1 MDLQIWLVISVLFY
15 CAVVLVVSARLF
27 FVKRATLTEPVTHF
41 VFFLSL
47 FTLPLPIRLI
57 FTYEIAGNIS
67 SFLFDFIEYV
77 PVSVFMSACSLIVFY
92 FSYYSELPTRLAA
105 LIPTIRTSSSAGAV
119 CGGAVIA
126 GGSLFLLSLL
136 VASAGGF
143 EQFLLLG
150 YASTEKTFGAG
161 YLAAG
166 FPWLFVAN
174 MFLFIA
180 FVISRRV
187 IWLGVGL
194 AALAVNLGLHLV
206 LGARSMILYILITFG
221 TFFLLK
227 IKHMNWKMLLLI
239 GVVGFGVLN
248 FVGHTRKSGYTSFSD
263 FVEKT
268 VSAGE
273 NSLTKSNDGFFYT
286 LTIGE
291 FVVPFETLPQMV
303 RTVGFELTPWFGLS
317 YLRAPI
323 FLIPSIIYP
332 DRPPDLASW
341 YVEEFYGQQGHIN
354 EGRQFFFLA
363 EGYLNFGPLGVL
375 LISAIWG
382 LGWRTLREWLVLNE
396 YDPGATMI
404 YALGLGFM
412 FRCISGTFVSFV
424 SGFTQQSL
432 AIAIIGL
439 MIAGARFYLVRVK
452 EVPGAAPQ
460 VS

>member
-1 MDLQIWLVISVLFY
+1 V
-15 CAVVLVVSARLF
+15 R
-27 FVKRATLTEPVTHF
+27 
-41 VFFLSL
+41 
-47 FTLPLPIRLI
+47 
-57 FTYEIAGNIS
+57 
-67 SFLFDFIEYV
+67 
-77 PVSVFMSACSLIVFY
+77 
-92 FSYYSELPTRLAA
+92 
-105 LIPTIRTSSSAGAV
+105 
-119 CGGAVIA
+119 GGVVIA
-126 GGSLFLLSLL
+126 SISLFLLSLL
-136 VASAGGF
+136 VASTGGF
-143 EQFLLLG
+143 ERFLLLG

-174 MFLFIA
+174 MFLFVA
-180 FVISRRV
+180 YVISRQMM
-187 IWLGVGL
+187 WLGFGFAVL
-194 AALAVNLGLHLV
+194 ALNLGLHLV
-206 LGARSMILYILITFG
+206 MGARSMILYILITFG

-227 IKHMNWKMLLLI
+227 IRHVNWKVLLLI

-248 FVGHTRKSGYTSFSD
+248 FLGHTRKSGYTSFSD
-263 FVEKT
+263 FVERT

-273 NSLTKSNDGFFYT
+273 SSLEKSNEGFFYT

-303 RTVGFELTPWFGLS
+303 RTVGFELTPWLGLS

-332 DRPPDLASW
+332 DRPPDLATW

-432 AIAIIGL
+432 SIAIIGL
-439 MIAGARFYLVRVK
+439 VVAGARFYFVRAK
-452 EVPGAAPQ
+452 R
-460 VS
+460 VSVAGPLAG